1 MRWGTVQKGD
11 IISAALYRNGRVATV
26 ADLNRAHHRQ
36 FPTRLEPLISE
47 GRTDELS
54 AWIAADPG
62 RFDQVACEFRQV
74 KVLAP
79 IQKPE
84 RIVGIGLNYRA
95 HAADLSEKVPEEPA
109 TFIKPAS
116 AIIGPGDA
124 IRIPRV
130 SNRTTAEAEIALVFG
145 KTALNVSSHHW
156 RSVIF
161 GAVPVLDMTTEDIL
175 RKNPRFLTRSKG
187 YDTFISL
194 GPWIVT
200 LDEIENLE
208 QTLVQTVVNDKV
220 QAENVVAGMT
230 YDCPHLVEFITTEST
245 IGATAIL
252 STGTPGAAVIQSGD
266 RVEARVAGMDK
277 LFNPVA

>member
-11 IISAALYRNGRVATV
+11 IISVALYRNGRVATV
-26 ADLNRAHHRQ
+26 ADLNRTHHRQ
-36 FPTRLEPLISE
+36 FSTRLEQLISE
-47 GRTDELS
+47 ERTDELS
-54 AWIAADPG
+54 AWVAADPG
-62 RFDQVACEFRQV
+62 RFDQVACESRQV

-130 SNRTTAEAEIALVFG
+130 SSRTTAEAEMALVFG